1 MSRYPVMSQRPAAY
15 DESLLVGAPA
25 LSRQDRQAGYDINAL
40 EQGSYASP
48 VAAYSYNPQ
57 GVGATSTSQYNK
69 PSAPAAVDAN
79 PFTDEEDERER
90 TPSLIPPPKKPWWKT
105 KRGRWSLF
113 FGLIVFIGIIAGIAA
128 GAGAARDSRNQTLLS
143 NNNENAA
150 ASSPE
155 ANANPSSSLSRT
167 PSPTPS
173 SASNPSTSSTSNNL
187 PPATITATAGNG
199 IPSGEPVVIGIGTT
213 LTFGSPV
220 ATSVPVPPNQ
230 PSPPSQAPGS
240 SGNEPVSSDGIPLI
254 CYIVPSSS
262 ECAPYFENDP
272 PRK

>member
-1 MSRYPVMSQRPAAY
+1 MSQRPAAY

-199 IPSGEPVVIGIGTT
+199 IPS
-213 LTFGSPV
+213 V
-220 ATSVPVPPNQ
+220 ATSVPVLPNQ